1 MDSAVSCTKIVD
13 NGDDKKRFIIAITG
27 DGFTSNQLDAF
38 HQATAAL
45 LNGLQSIVPLSWRLQ
60 DAINVYQVD
69 TVSTASGIGAGTG
82 CGKPVSVNN
91 ALGTVSCADGNS
103 SSCITSSSSLVSA
116 ALNAAGIT
124 WHLAVVI
131 ANSTAVGGSFGGSQ
145 CTVTLDSGNVA
156 LLARAI
162 AQLAAGL
169 GVEYDSLAVD
179 FPGIE
184 PSSPNLTA
192 VDVSTNAPKWAQYL
206 TPGFTTLPS
215 NPAAEGWQPWMVGA
229 FEGGG
234 NYAKG
239 IYRPS
244 QNCLMRDPS
253 AGFCIVC
260 YNELLKAFAPYHQT
274 TALSWLASQNG
285 LGAWS
290 AVTAVSQPVQPSP
303 IQALATTSLAS
314 RLYVFTLANGVI
326 GHNSATATGNWE
338 SLQPIPLANGAMGV
352 VTDIAATLAGA
363 VVLVTALSANQVWL
377 ASQPSGGTWGAFTA
391 ITSTGLPAG
400 CTRVACAVSNGQLF
414 VFASGSNGIWL
425 SVRNGANSWDA
436 QWSEV
441 STQLGL
447 SSGASVDCIAAGAAV
462 QGQFIHV
469 FAAHGKA
476 LMHAKVNTARVW
488 QGLENVNSSGLMPAL
503 DLNCAVR
510 DEASVFLAS
519 ATSAGAFGATRNA
532 TAWPAAAT
540 PLSALP
546 STVSRVSAGILSGTL
561 LAAAS

>member
-184 PSSPNLTA
+184 PSSPNLTT

-274 TALSWLASQNG
+274 TALSWLASQDVRGNW
-285 LGAWS
+285 A
-290 AVTAVSQPVQPSP
+290 AVRAVSAPVQPSP
-303 IQALATTSLAS
+303 VQALSTISVS
-314 RLYVFTLANGVI
+314 NRLYVFTLTNGVV
-326 GHNSATATGNWE
+326 GRNSATVTGQWE
-338 SLQPIPLANGAMGV
+338 SLHPVPMDTSALGV
-352 VTDIAATLAGA
+352 VSDVATTLYGA
-363 VVLVTALSANQVWL
+363 VLYLAALSGNQVWL
-377 ASQPSGGTWGAFTA
+377 AGLPGGTTWSAFAA
-391 ITSTGLPAG
+391 IPSKGLPAG
-400 CTRVACAVSNGQLF
+400 CQRLACAVIASQLF
-414 VFASGSNGIWL
+414 VFAAGTAGVWM
-425 SVRNGANSWDA
+425 SVRTGPSNWDA
-436 QWSEV
+436 NWTEV
-441 STQLGL
+441 TPQLGL
-447 SSGASVDCIAAGAAV
+447 GAGSAIDCIAAGAAA
-462 QGQFIHV
+462 QGTQVHL
-469 FAAHGKA
+469 FAAQAGTLKHV
-476 LMHAKVNTARVW
+476 KVTPTRTW
-488 QGLENVNSSGLMPAL
+488 LGLENVSSTGLAPAL
-503 DLNCAVR
+503 DLNCAIR
-510 DEASVFLAS
+510 DETSVFLAA
-519 ATSAGAFGATRNA
+519 ATSKGPFGATRSA
-532 TAWPAAAT
+532 AAWPASASS
-540 PLSALP
+540 LSALP
-546 STVSRVSAGILSGTL
+546 VTVSRVSAGLVSGML